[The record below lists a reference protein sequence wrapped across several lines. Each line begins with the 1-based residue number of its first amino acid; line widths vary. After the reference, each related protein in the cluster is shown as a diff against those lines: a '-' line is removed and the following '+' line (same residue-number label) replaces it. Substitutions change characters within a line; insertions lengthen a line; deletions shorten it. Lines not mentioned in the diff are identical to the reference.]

1 MRVLV
6 TGGRTFTT
14 HEDRMWLYDAL
25 NLLHTKAV
33 ITEIIEGGANGA
45 DLAAKNWCLWRR
57 ACGDRIELTTVEAEW
72 ERHSRGLKDGQ
83 KNPAGVIRNNEMAKL
98 RPDVVLATPGGNGT
112 AHMVAIAKKAGLQ
125 VIFLE
130 KMPVLRVTRK
140 DPAAEA
146 TGSSD
151 PNRVASD

>member
-14 HEDRMWLYDAL
+14 YEDRMWLYDAL

-57 ACGDRIELTTVEAEW
+57 ACGDRIELTTVEASGSGTVGA
-72 ERHSRGLKDGQ
+72 SRT
-83 KNPAGVIRNNEMAKL
+83 VRRT
-98 RPDVVLATPGGNGT
+98 RPG
-112 AHMVAIAKKAGLQ
+112 
-125 VIFLE
+125 
-130 KMPVLRVTRK
+130 
-140 DPAAEA
+140 
-146 TGSSD
+146 
-151 PNRVASD
+151 